1 MFSLYIEPGGMEHL
15 GLLLLVSHSVIYRA
29 GRSRRFS
36 HHLCQANIVVGVLA
50 EWQYNEY
57 INHFSV
63 FTLRDE
69 KI

>member
-36 HHLCQANIVVGVLA
+36 RHLCQANIVVGVLV
-50 EWQYNEY
+50 EWQY